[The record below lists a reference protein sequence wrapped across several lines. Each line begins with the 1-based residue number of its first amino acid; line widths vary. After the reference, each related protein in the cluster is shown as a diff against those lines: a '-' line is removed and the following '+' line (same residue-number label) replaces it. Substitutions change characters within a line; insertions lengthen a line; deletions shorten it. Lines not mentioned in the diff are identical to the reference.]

1 MALSTMIGTIQFGI
15 LVFLE
20 TQEMDLRGSLQDSKC
35 DILHIF
41 MRTFL
46 FWEKV
51 PSPSWPC
58 SFFRNIFT
66 PSPSDVLRNPFSVTL
81 QPCNLSDSSKHRLQE
96 KSFFLSVLQ

>member
-46 FWEKV
+46 F
-51 PSPSWPC
+51 
-58 SFFRNIFT
+58 
-66 PSPSDVLRNPFSVTL
+66 
-81 QPCNLSDSSKHRLQE
+81 
-96 KSFFLSVLQ
+96 